1 MWALPGEFG
10 SDSNKA
16 GVLPG
21 LQEQQQV
28 VFGHSALLCGTL
40 GVIGATS
47 GACSWTSSGGGPHP
61 PLESV
66 ITVVVSRHHLQ
77 TMQEAPHPS

>member
-40 GVIGATS
+40 EVIGAAS
-47 GACSWTSSGGGPHP
+47 NACS
-61 PLESV
+61 
-66 ITVVVSRHHLQ
+66 
-77 TMQEAPHPS
+77 